1 MRTARIR
8 SRYGIP
14 LLLLLTGAP
23 ALAAETLTLERAE
36 ALALERAPWL
46 AHHRTNIEAA
56 VAGIEY
62 EGQLPDPQ
70 LLLGAQNVPVE
81 SWSLDEDP
89 MTMKIVGLRQAFPPG
104 ATRSLRAERATH
116 GVAREGAR
124 LDLERRDLRLQVRRA
139 WLELFYAEAGLRVL
153 ASTRALTARELESTE
168 NRYRA
173 AQETQRSVLRARQ
186 ALARVN
192 EREPMLRA
200 LAARQRAQIA
210 RWIGPEALAA
220 ELPDTLPALDALP
233 AEFDIT
239 RHPAWQVT
247 ATGREVARTEVGIQR
262 QEYKP
267 GVMVDVM
274 YGFRDQESDM
284 VTALVSVDLP
294 IFQSKRQDQKLAEK
308 EALALAANY
317 EVEDKRRELEA
328 MYAAARAEHQAAIDR
343 ARIYTEQLLP
353 AIRREAQISLAG
365 YAREQ
370 SDIREARMKELDA
383 QLELLRA
390 QVDAARAKAELLYLM
405 GDSQP

>member
-1 MRTARIR
+1 MCVFRFPFRHGALL
-8 SRYGIP
+8 G
-14 LLLLLTGAP
+14 LLLAGTP
-23 ALAAETLTLERAE
+23 ALADEPLTLARAE
-36 ALALERAPWL
+36 QLALERAPWL

-56 VAGIEY
+56 IAGIEY
-62 EGQLPDPQ
+62 QGELPDPQ
-70 LLLGAQNVPVE
+70 LVIGVQNVPTD
-81 SWSLDEDP
+81 SWDFDTEP
-89 MTMKIVGLRQAFPPG
+89 MTMKVVGLRQAFPPG
-104 ATRSLRAERATH
+104 STRSLRSERATH
-116 GVAREGAR
+116 EVAREGAR
-124 LDLERRDLRLQVRRA
+124 LELERRDLRLQVRRA

-153 ASTRALTARELESTE
+153 ADTRRLTARELESAE

-173 AQETQRSVLRARQ
+173 AQETQRNVLRARQ

-210 RWIGPEALAA
+210 RWIGPEALIA
-220 ELPDTLPALDALP
+220 EVPNALPALEALP

-239 RHPAWQVT
+239 HHPYWRVA
-247 ATGREVARTEVGIQR
+247 ATGREVARTDVGIQQ

-274 YGFRDQESDM
+274 YGFREREPDM

-294 IFQSKRQDQKLAEK
+294 IFQSKRQDQKLAER
-308 EALALAANY
+308 EALALAASY

-328 MYAAARAEHQAAIDR
+328 MYAAARAEYQAANDR

-353 AIRREAQISLAG
+353 AIRRETQITLAG

-390 QVDAARAKAELLYLM
+390 QVDAGKARAELLYLM